1 MCNDCHHCNS
11 INPTIC
17 ATFLCSNINYLELK
31 LRPTVKH
38 KLSVY
43 TQNMFL
49 ACGYDTSDV
58 VAEMDVS
65 QSAESEWY

>member
-1 MCNDCHHCNS
+1 MADEGKTEDGPFIVFN
-11 INPTIC
+11 
-17 ATFLCSNINYLELK
+17 
-31 LRPTVKH
+31 RPTVKH
-38 KLSVY
+38 KLPVY